1 MLFRSGIDADA
12 RSAAYLEID
21 ESPERAERL
30 WRVRQVFADEAG
42 DRDFQ
47 IVAAVDLDATQEAG
61 EAVFRD
67 YRVGFIE
74 DLLD

>member
-1 MLFRSGIDADA
+1 M
-12 RSAAYLEID
+12 
-21 ESPERAERL
+21 
-30 WRVRQVFADEAG
+30 RQVFADEAG